1 VTVINCLCFPNGEK
15 LIYNKFINTGIIL
28 LPGETVV
35 LEEWWQYDWKFRDMK
50 MYFAEYKKRYIDIKK
65 Y

>member
-1 VTVINCLCFPNGEK
+1 MTVITCLCFPNDEK
-15 LIYNKFINTGIIL
+15 LIYSKFIGTGIIL
-28 LPGETVV
+28 LPGETIV

-50 MYFAEYKKRYIDIKK
+50 MDFGEYKKRYIDIKK

>member
-1 VTVINCLCFPNGEK
+1 MTVITCLCFPDDEK

-28 LPGETVV
+28 LPGETIV
-35 LEEWWQYDWKFRDMK
+35 LEEWCQYDWRFRDMK
-50 MYFAEYKKRYIDIKK
+50 MDFGEYKKRYIDIKK